1 MERGGQEGEKI
12 LNVFQKL
19 EMRLKCTVCN
29 NCVKLGQGKKTYV
42 KQFEFYSRNIQNPNI
57 IILTKMVQS
66 AMRAG

>member
-29 NCVKLGQGKKTYV
+29 KGIKLAKAKQICQIMWVSLQKK
-42 KQFEFYSRNIQNPNI
+42 QI
-57 IILTKMVQS
+57 
-66 AMRAG
+66 